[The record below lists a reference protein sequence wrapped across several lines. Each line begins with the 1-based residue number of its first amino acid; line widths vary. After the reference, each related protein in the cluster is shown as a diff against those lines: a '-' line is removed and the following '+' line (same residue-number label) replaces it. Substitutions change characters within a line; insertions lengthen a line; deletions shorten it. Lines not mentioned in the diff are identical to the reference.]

1 MPSPPPGPLEHY
13 RDLFQAYDELALDNR
28 HQLERT
34 LARLPSHSDPVA
46 HLHAVIDVLV
56 GEIAHLKAELGHLRL
71 EILAHAIPTPA
82 IALQEERIV
91 GAPPRSLE
99 IDFGGVF
106 GGQGWAAP
114 ERPVDGG
121 PAFRRVDPEAGPGMV
136 ELALD
141 RCVPLRCEWELVEA
155 ANQEPRLWVDGV
167 PVEVQRE
174 GNASGEG
181 LSGLLPVRL
190 GSARLTRLALACGA
204 GVRRL
209 RIYPA

>member
-1 MPSPPPGPLEHY
+1 MPPTTSGPLEHY
-13 RDLFQAYDELALDNR
+13 RDLFQAYDELILDNR

-46 HLHAVIDVLV
+46 HLHAVIEVLV
-56 GEIAHLKAELGHLRL
+56 GEIAYLKAELGHLRL

-82 IALQEERIV
+82 VALQGEHIV

-106 GGQGWAAP
+106 CGQGWAVP
-114 ERPVDGG
+114 ERTTDGG
-121 PAFRRVDPEAGPGMV
+121 SAFRRINPEAGLGMV

-141 RCVPLRCEWELVEA
+141 RSVPLRCEWELAEA
-155 ANQEPRLWVDGV
+155 VPQEPRLWVDGV
-167 PVEVQRE
+167 PVEVQEKRD
-174 GNASGEG
+174 APGER
-181 LSGLLPVRL
+181 LSGLLPARL
-190 GSARLTRLALACGA
+190 GPARLTRLTVACGA

-209 RIYPA
+209 RVYPA